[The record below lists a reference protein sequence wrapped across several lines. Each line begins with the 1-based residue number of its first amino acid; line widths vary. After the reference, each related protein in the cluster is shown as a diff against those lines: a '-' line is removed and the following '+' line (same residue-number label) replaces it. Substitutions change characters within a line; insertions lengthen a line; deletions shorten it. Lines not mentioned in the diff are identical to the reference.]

1 MICFGTLVF
10 PFLEL
15 NRLIETPPV
24 LLTSQMKTTDSSKAV
39 YSFDKKNPLIC
50 LMATL
55 LAIGRETTLI
65 QTNKN
70 YKYHP
75 SHISSVCS

>member
-10 PFLEL
+10 AFLEL

-39 YSFDKKNPLIC
+39 YSFDKK
-50 LMATL
+50 TL
-55 LAIGRETTLI
+55 
-65 QTNKN
+65 
-70 YKYHP
+70 
-75 SHISSVCS
+75 